1 MGGSGQQIVK
11 NTTNLAGWALRSFY
25 DLARITSGQVDPR
38 EEPYRAMVLVAP
50 DHIQTGSGRIDQRS
64 TAEQQGAISGKYL
77 VKKGEIIYSKI
88 RPNLQ
93 KLALATEDC
102 LCSADMYPVEA
113 RENISSVFLKYLM
126 LSTPFTEF
134 ATSVSVRS
142 GMPKINR
149 EELAYF
155 SALVPEDL
163 KEQQAIAE
171 ALSDADA
178 LIERLE
184 RLITKKRLIKQGAM
198 QELLTRRRRLPG
210 FSGEWKNFR
219 LSEHGK
225 FLSGSGFPLVY
236 QGHSSGDYPFFKVSD
251 FSGESNAVRLTHAN
265 HYIDSDIQRQLG
277 ARVFPPKAIVFAKI
291 GAAIFLER
299 KRMIAQASCLDN
311 NMAAFVLQDAGLC
324 VDLILAK
331 FQFFALGDLVSSTAL
346 PAISSSDLKAIEFF
360 LPKALDEQEAI
371 AGVLNDMDA
380 EIQAL
385 EDRLEK
391 TQQIKEGMMQNLLT
405 GRIRLV

>member
-1 MGGSGQQIVK
+1 MNTPMFTNFLPSGWSKKRLFDLCQFIPGKAHESFIDPLGEYICVNSK
-11 NTTNLAGWALRSFY
+11 FVSTEGRVAKTCNRNISPAKKDDILLVMSDLPNGRALAKCYLVEEDNRFAVNQRVCILRPRAGY
-25 DLARITSGQVDPR
+25 DPR
-38 EEPYRAMVLVAP
+38 MLFQLFNRNAYFLSFDDGVN
-50 DHIQTGSGRIDQRS
+50 QTH
-64 TAEQQGAISGKYL
+64 L
-77 VKKGEIIYSKI
+77 L
-88 RPNLQ
+88 N
-93 KLALATEDC
+93 
-102 LCSADMYPVEA
+102 
-113 RENISSVFLKYLM
+113 SVFEKCELVVPNDY
-126 LSTPFTEF
+126 
-134 ATSVSVRS
+134 
-142 GMPKINR
+142 
-149 EELAYF
+149 EE
-155 SALVPEDL
+155 
-163 KEQQAIAE
+163 QNHIGT

-178 LIERLE
+178 LIEGLE
-184 RLITKKRLIKQGAM
+184 RLIAKKRLIKQGAM
-198 QELLTRRRRLPG
+198 QELLTGRRRLPG

-251 FSGESNAVRLTHAN
+251 FSGESNAIRLTRAN

-277 ARVFPPKAIVFAKI
+277 ARIFPPKAIVFAKI

-311 NMAAFVLQDAGLC
+311 NMAAFVLQDTGLC

-391 TQQIKEGMMQNLLT
+391 AQQIKEGMMQTLLT
-405 GRIRLV
+405 GQIRLV